1 MIQDDVYMNYHIP
14 QGATVISNC
23 YAILHDANL
32 YGPNTDTFD
41 PSRFLD
47 STQTRI
53 KEDGPMGLDAFG
65 FGRRICP
72 GLEIAF
78 ESLWLIVMSVLA
90 VFDISKPDVEDNE
103 FGKYSSGLISHPLPF
118 KLKIVPR
125 SKEAEAWI
133 RNGVTSDD

>member
-1 MIQDDVYMNYHIP
+1 MIQDDVYENYHIP

-23 YAILHDANL
+23 YAILHDSNL
-32 YGPNTDTFD
+32 YGLNTDSFD

-47 STQTRI
+47 STQTSI

-78 ESLWLIVMSVLA
+78 ESLWLIVMSVLT
-90 VFDISKPDVEDNE
+90 VFDVSKADVEDSN

-125 SKEAEAWI
+125 SKEAESWI
-133 RNGVTSDD
+133 RSGITSD